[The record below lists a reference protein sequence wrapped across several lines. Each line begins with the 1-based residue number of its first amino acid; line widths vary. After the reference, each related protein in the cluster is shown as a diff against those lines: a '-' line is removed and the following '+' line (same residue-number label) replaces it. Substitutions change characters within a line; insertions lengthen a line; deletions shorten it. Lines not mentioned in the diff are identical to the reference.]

1 MENDDVAL
9 VFGAGTRAALL
20 QACKTRIRDDLHRC
34 TRWAGRAYM
43 GWRACVSKKNVEL
56 LDILDLEKLR
66 R

>member
-20 QACKTRIRDDLHRC
+20 QACKTRIQDDLHRC

-43 GWRACVSKKNVEL
+43 GWRACVSKKNV
-56 LDILDLEKLR
+56 
-66 R
+66 